1 MCLIHRKFKRFR
13 QRKPEQFA
21 NLSPEIGKLSSIIRA
36 KVLSIMCAG
45 EIGLTSLFKP
55 KQPRV
60 WHALIIDREHN
71 PDGENKP

>member
-13 QRKPEQFA
+13 QLKPEQFA
-21 NLSPEIGKLSSIIRA
+21 NLLPEIGKLLSIIRA

-45 EIGLTSLFKP
+45 DIGLTSLFKP
-55 KQPRV
+55 KPPWV